1 MLNVE
6 HLEKVSLDGP
16 WRFQLL
22 DSPAEKVRKKW
33 RARKTKLPV
42 YEHEFE
48 IPSLWSGKR
57 IVLHIGGYE
66 SVAVLTLNSKEIG
79 VVDGSLIATEF
90 DITPFIRAGIN
101 TLRITIIKAT
111 QDDSWRGGATSSV
124 KLYATNHV
132 YIERIA
138 TTAGLEKNNTVGTL
152 NIEAHISAISE
163 KPIQSYT
170 LRASIEEFS
179 KVKAAKA
186 LKKIGPS
193 ESGRALFTMRIPNVS
208 PWSAE
213 SPQLYTLQI
222 ELLNPQG
229 TIVQIASQKIG
240 FRSILSAG
248 RDLLVNGQPIIL
260 YGESH
265 FTAQV
270 LSRDD
275 LREELLEMKRW
286 NFNTLRTSQYSNGAC
301 LLDLCDELG
310 FYVIGEA
317 NINSR
322 SSTCDDPSY
331 VGALVEGVGRMI
343 QNDIHHPSVVMW
355 ASGNESGIGASHKAA
370 AAYARSF
377 DPSRP
382 FHSEAAIQSDGPDK
396 LRTQELRS
404 LGAPAKISAIKAP
417 LGQFKIFNSH
427 FFTDLSG
434 YEITWV
440 VTRAGTRI
448 DSGKVKLPL
457 RSPPRKIVK
466 FTVKS
471 KLLAK
476 ADGAGERFITFAIS
490 RIASTAWAPKGFEV
504 GWAQFALPSRKGTNY

>member
-16 WRFQLL
+16 WHFQLL
-22 DSPAEKVRKKW
+22 DSPTEKVRKKW

-42 YEHEFE
+42 YKHEFE

-66 SVAVLTLNSKEIG
+66 SVAVLTLNSEEIG
-79 VVDGSLIATEF
+79 FSDGSLIATEF

-101 TLRITIIKAT
+101 TLRIAIIKAT
-111 QDDSWRGGATSSV
+111 QDNSWRGGITRSV
-124 KLYATNHV
+124 KLYATNQV

-138 TTAGLEKNNTVGTL
+138 TTAGLEKNNATGTL
-152 NIEAHISAISE
+152 NIEAHISAINE
-163 KPIQSYT
+163 KSIQSYT

-193 ESGRALFTMRIPNVS
+193 ESGRASFSMRIPNVD

-213 SPQLYTLQI
+213 NPKLYMLQI
-222 ELLNPQG
+222 ELLNPEG
-229 TIVQIASQKIG
+229 AIVQIVSQKIG

-248 RDLLVNGQPIIL
+248 RDFLVNGQPIIL

-265 FTAQV
+265 FAHRV

-275 LREELLEMKRW
+275 VREELLEMKRW

-317 NINSR
+317 NINSH
-322 SSTCDDPSY
+322 SSTCDGSSY
-331 VGALVEGVGRMI
+331 AGALVEGVGRMV

-355 ASGNESGIGASHKAA
+355 SSGNESKIGASHEAA

-382 FHSEAAIQSDGPDK
+382 FHSEAAIQSDWPDK
-396 LRTQELRS
+396 LRTEELRL
-404 LGAPAKISAIKAP
+404 LGAPAKINAIKAP

-434 YEITWV
+434 YEITWAL
-440 VTRAGTRI
+440 TRAGARI
-448 DSGKVKLPL
+448 DSGKVKLPKVA
-457 RSPPRKIVK
+457 PRKIVK

-476 ADGAGERFITFAIS
+476 ADGAGERFITFIIS
-490 RIASTAWAPKGFEV
+490 RAASTSWAPKGFEV
-504 GWAQFALPSRKGTNY
+504 GRAQFALPSRKSTNY